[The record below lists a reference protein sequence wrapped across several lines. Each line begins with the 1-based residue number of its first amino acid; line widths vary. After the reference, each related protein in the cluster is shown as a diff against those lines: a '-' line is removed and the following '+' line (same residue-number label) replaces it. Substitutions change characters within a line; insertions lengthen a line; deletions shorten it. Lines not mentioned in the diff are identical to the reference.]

1 LDILHQGDDFAIASL
16 LLSPHSSHS
25 RLGASLISPNDA
37 KWFNRLRRPRWLT
50 FEPLIPVIWTVILI
64 CGGISAYFVWEA
76 EMGSFNGWMLMAFYL
91 VLEVAIIAYAPI
103 TLRSRNLT
111 LGVGVGL
118 LGFVLGIFL
127 TLSVWQISVWSA
139 LLLIP
144 YLLLCYLGD
153 QSSKSISHI
162 ILFIINQFI
171 HEIKHGYVN
180 LGMNRI

>member
-1 LDILHQGDDFAIASL
+1 MIV
-16 LLSPHSSHS
+16 
-25 RLGASLISPNDA
+25 
-37 KWFNRLRRPRWLT
+37 LR
-50 FEPLIPVIWTVILI
+50 V
-64 CGGISAYFVWEA
+64 
-76 EMGSFNGWMLMAFYL
+76 NGWMLMAFYL

-118 LGFVLGIFL
+118 LGFILGIFL

-180 LGMNRI
+180 LRMNRI